1 MSNNEVMD
9 FDEAHKNVIGERL
22 ARKVARALEDGTVT
36 LEQLPEI
43 SSYILDNIDTITTH
57 DQLMTFLT
65 NLSQKWPVFSDV
77 LTMEE
82 GEVQEKKEDQKIEQV
97 EDLLKENKIDEALKV
112 AESATE
118 QGGNINGPTNP

>member
-1 MSNNEVMD
+1 MD
-9 FDEAHKNVIGERL
+9 FDEARKNVVGERL

-43 SSYILDNIDTITTH
+43 SSYILDNIDTITNH
-57 DQLMTFLT
+57 GQLMTFLT
-65 NLSQKWPVFSDV
+65 ELSQKWPVFSNV
-77 LTMEE
+77 LTMEQ

-97 EDLLKENKIDEALKV
+97 ENLIKENKIDEALKV

-118 QGGNINGPTNP
+118 QGGNINGPANA